1 MKTEKQIRRKLKK
14 IHKAMD
20 DCFDNENNSFKKE
33 EHLHLAIQSTTLNWV
48 LSSLIKRKGNSYVI
62 RKNKK

>member
-20 DCFDNENNSFKKE
+20 DCFDKKNNTFKQE
-33 EHLHLAIQSTTLNWV
+33 EYLHLAIESTALNWA
-48 LSSLIKRKGNSYVI
+48 LSKR
-62 RKNKK
+62 